1 MQVTEVQGRVLK
13 ARGKVGSIPTKE
25 DGERLLPERTL
36 AKSLNIS
43 VGTLRKAL
51 KDLEQKGALFRKH
64 GSGNY
69 VKFNTMFRE
78 YPITLNIVYDP
89 EFMSVYNLDDDTKK
103 FLIDDIKN
111 SSLSN
116 TKSATDIIKTINQ
129 PTNGKLK
136 KELQYFL
143 SQFTERRKIN
153 ADFMPESFKYW
164 LEA

>member
-1 MQVTEVQGRVLK
+1 
-13 ARGKVGSIPTKE
+13 
-25 DGERLLPERTL
+25 
-36 AKSLNIS
+36 
-43 VGTLRKAL
+43 
-51 KDLEQKGALFRKH
+51 
-64 GSGNY
+64 
-69 VKFNTMFRE
+69 MFRE